1 MKISKKKLGL
11 IKVGIANNLRRIE
24 EANLVLLNKLEEE
37 DKANARFNIESAMRS
52 DRITDLLKEIKE
64 GLQDND

>member
-37 DKANARFNIESAMRS
+37 DKANAKFNIESAMRS